1 MFLWF
6 IEYQTRNRR
15 ITKKV
20 TSTFDIPCSIFC
32 GSEKVLLKPL
42 VSIPTLPSVSKRQRQ
57 GKGNQIFYEI
67 ILVNSHPVC

>member
-32 GSEKVLLKPL
+32 GSNKSTYKTNSYYSHGIKYVQKSAPWEGKPGFL
-42 VSIPTLPSVSKRQRQ
+42 RNNPS
-57 GKGNQIFYEI
+57 
-67 ILVNSHPVC
+67 